1 MIAGI
6 VKGYNLPIDYVL
18 YDLSYTNLIMLGAV
32 IPSYDKGKDKE
43 EKEQDV
49 IKVDDP
55 RNKER
60 VKEIFDQFD

>member
-1 MIAGI
+1 
-6 VKGYNLPIDYVL
+6 
-18 YDLSYTNLIMLGAV
+18 MLGAV